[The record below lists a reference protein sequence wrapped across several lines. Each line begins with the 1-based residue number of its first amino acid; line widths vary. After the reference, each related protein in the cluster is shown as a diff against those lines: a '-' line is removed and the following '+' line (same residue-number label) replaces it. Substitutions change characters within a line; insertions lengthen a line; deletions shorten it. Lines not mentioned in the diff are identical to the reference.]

1 MQDIEC
7 NPQAALLTFL
17 NLSGDPSLAPPASGT
32 SQTDS
37 PTLSALWK
45 RNGTWGDWALYTASP
60 LRAFEK
66 CSACRRRLAFGTR
79 LASPRMAA
87 PVNSARRRHRYI
99 DVPYQIST
107 VVDEGLAMR
116 LREPHLDGD
125 LIAKE
130 GAAVLM
136 RDYSVQSVCCV
147 ADVP

>member
-66 CSACRRRLAFGTR
+66 VLGVQ
-79 LASPRMAA
+79 A
-87 PVNSARRRHRYI
+87 PVGVWDPA
-99 DVPYQIST
+99 
-107 VVDEGLAMR
+107 GLAA
-116 LREPHLDGD
+116 DGSTCE
-125 LIAKE
+125 LCAPPPPLHRRALPNQHCR
-130 GAAVLM
+130 G
-136 RDYSVQSVCCV
+136 
-147 ADVP
+147 